1 MFKMKTPLIAA
12 TVAILLST
20 PAFSATRNAHARHHP
35 RKMPAAKIVPMPAK
49 CPMMDKMDMPMDG
62 TGEMKM
68 QMKGKESMSPDMMS
82 KCMKAEPAPANPA
95 AGPDK
100 DN

>member
-1 MFKMKTPLIAA
+1 MFKMKTPLIVA
-12 TVAILLST
+12 TVAILLGT
-20 PAFSATRNAHARHHP
+20 PAFSATKNAHVRHHP

-68 QMKGKESMSPDMMS
+68 KGKESMSPDMMS
-82 KCMKAEPAPANPA
+82 KCMKAEPAPANA
-95 AGPDK
+95 AAEPGK